1 MKKHQREAIPCGE
14 KIHSIA
20 MENDETCRKLSASEI
35 ETNLEE
41 IFGVKVTPRTLI
53 YIEKRLVELNF
64 EEIQDKTFQQL
75 LTQNRLL
82 EFKSI
87 FQEILNIEPFANAK
101 ERNID
106 VINALN
112 FGIFY
117 ELQGKRVAQEG
128 LRVVLRWRKD
138 RSIC

>member
-1 MKKHQREAIPCGE
+1 MQVIINIMLKK
-14 KIHSIA
+14 
-20 MENDETCRKLSASEI
+20 ETQH
-35 ETNLEE
+35 
-41 IFGVKVTPRTLI
+41 VV
-53 YIEKRLVELNF
+53 
-64 EEIQDKTFQQL
+64 
-75 LTQNRLL
+75 L

-87 FQEILNIEPFANAK
+87 FQEILIIEPFANAK

-128 LRVVLRWRKD
+128 LRAILKWRKN
-138 RSIC
+138 RSIF